1 MTRKHRPSS
10 GADGISSAV
19 RAQAAPC
26 RCGPEA
32 AREFGGLWRPCLDKQ
47 GGRLG
52 PGRLLGAGRRGDNN
66 TVEQWLTL
74 AVASSESGTP
84 NKHVQSF

>member
-1 MTRKHRPSS
+1 M
-10 GADGISSAV
+10 
-19 RAQAAPC
+19 
-26 RCGPEA
+26 
-32 AREFGGLWRPCLDKQ
+32 DKQ

-84 NKHVQSF
+84 HKHVQSF